1 MLLRKHPKTVLP
13 HTNLFLNAKL
23 KKMGKWSCYRNQLN
37 SMGKKVSPLLPDLSV
52 PDNLF
57 NVW

>member
-37 SMGKKVSPLLPDLSV
+37 SMGKKVSPDLSV